1 MNLCDTKTI
10 KHIMSVFDL
19 KFRKEFGQ
27 NFLINRS
34 VVEDIADSCADSV
47 DTSILEIGP
56 GIGPLTTEL
65 ALRYKQVVALEIDN
79 GLIPVLKYTLGEFNN
94 VTVYN
99 EDVMK
104 TDLEA
109 LLRPYFERG
118 KVSVC
123 ANLPYYITTP
133 ILMKLLE
140 CGLPFDYI
148 TIMIQSEVA
157 DRLCAKAGSS
167 DYGAITAVL
176 AYYGIAEKLFTVS
189 AGNFMPA
196 PKVNSTVVRIKLHKD
211 KPYQP
216 MDEKVFFR
224 TIKGAFEQ
232 RRKTLPNALSASFGE
247 LTKNEIT
254 EAILQC
260 GHKPDIRGEK
270 LDVSQFVT
278 LSDKLFELIN
288 NQNTNQE

>member
-1 MNLCDTKTI
+1 MNLCDVKTI
-10 KHIMSVFDL
+10 KHIMSVFDI

-27 NFLINRS
+27 NFLINRA
-34 VVEDIADSCADSV
+34 VVEDIADNCADST

-65 ALRYKQVVALEIDN
+65 ALRYRDVVALEIDH
-79 GLIPVLKYTLGEFNN
+79 GLIPVLKYTLGEFTN

-104 TDLEA
+104 ADLDE
-109 LLRPYFERG
+109 LLKPYFEKG

-157 DRLCAKAGSS
+157 DRLCAKAGKS

-189 AGNFMPA
+189 AGNFLPA
-196 PKVNSTVVRIKLHKD
+196 PKVNSTVVRIRLHKN
-211 KPYQP
+211 KPYVP
-216 MDEKVFFR
+216 KDEKTLFR

-232 RRKTLPNALSASFGE
+232 RRKTLPNALSACFSE
-247 LTKNEIT
+247 LEKDEIT
-254 EAILQC
+254 NAIVEC
-260 GHKPDIRGEK
+260 GHNPDIRGEK
-270 LDVSQFVT
+270 LSIEQFVT
-278 LSDKLFELIN
+278 LSDKLYELIKAK
-288 NQNTNQE
+288 

>member
-1 MNLCDTKTI
+1 MNLCEAKTI
-10 KHIMSVFDL
+10 KQIMTMFDI

-34 VVEDIADSCADSV
+34 VVEDIADNCAESADSAV
-47 DTSILEIGP
+47 LEIGP

-65 ALRYKQVVALEIDN
+65 ALRYRDVVALEIDK

-104 TDLEA
+104 TDLSA
-109 LLRPYFERG
+109 LLQPYFERG
-118 KVSVC
+118 SVSVC

-140 CGLPFDYI
+140 SRLPFDYI
-148 TIMIQSEVA
+148 TVMIQSEVA
-157 DRLCAKAGSS
+157 DRLCARAGSS

-176 AYYGIAEKLFTVS
+176 AYYGVAEKLFTVS

-196 PKVNSTVVRIKLHKD
+196 PKVNSTVVRIKLYKER
-211 KPYQP
+211 PYLP
-216 MDEKVFFR
+216 KDEKIFFR
-224 TIKGAFEQ
+224 TVKGAFEQ
-232 RRKTLPNALSASFGE
+232 RRKTLPNALSAVFSE
-247 LTKNEIT
+247 ISKDQITK
-254 EAILQC
+254 AIVSA
-260 GHKPDIRGEK
+260 GHSADIRGER
-270 LDVSQFVT
+270 LDVKQFVE
-278 LSDKLFELIN
+278 LSDKLSDIIN
-288 NQNTNQE
+288 QTV